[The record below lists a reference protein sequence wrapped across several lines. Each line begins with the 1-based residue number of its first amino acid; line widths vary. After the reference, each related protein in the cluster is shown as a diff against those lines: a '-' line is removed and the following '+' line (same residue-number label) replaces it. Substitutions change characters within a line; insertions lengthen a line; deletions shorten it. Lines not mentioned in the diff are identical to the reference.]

1 MGWKATELSYC
12 TNVHP
17 GESLSEINGNIE
29 QFAGP
34 VRHCAALNSMN
45 AGLWISH
52 QASRELMQAD
62 ASGSLHKTL
71 QAQQLQVNS
80 LNGFPY
86 GNFHNKQVKEA
97 VYSPDWADRKRL
109 DYTLSLATILA
120 GCLDEGVAE
129 GTISTLPL
137 GFRKNWSA
145 LRHQDALLNLL
156 DLVEGLGRLEEKTG
170 RHIRVCLEMEP
181 GCVLEHTRQ
190 VVALF
195 SRDLPKLAEEEGL
208 DTALIN
214 RYLGVCFD
222 VCHQAV
228 MFERVGASLADLK
241 RAGIAIG
248 KIQLSSA
255 LSLAIHQPS
264 DIEQLLPFNEPRYLH
279 QTSIRGMDG
288 QVRYFNDLSEA
299 LERMPPQSG
308 QEWRVHYHVPLQLS
322 VINERG
328 LQTTRA
334 VNEQVLSFLAENPQ
348 IRPHLEI
355 ETYTWEVLPES
366 VRPVDKQ
373 SLVEGIEAEV
383 RYVRQRMQ
391 HYGLLEA

>member
-1 MGWKATELSYC
+1 MVWKASELSYC

-29 QFAGP
+29 RFAGP

-45 AGLWISH
+45 AGLWISR
-52 QASRELMQAD
+52 QASHELLQAD
-62 ASGSLHKTL
+62 AAGTLRRTL

-86 GNFHNKQVKEA
+86 GDFHSEKVKEA
-97 VYSPDWADRKRL
+97 VYSPDWAERARL

-120 GCLDEGVAE
+120 DCLDEGTTE

-137 GFRKNWSA
+137 GFRKNWNAS
-145 LRHQDALLNLL
+145 RHHDALLNLL
-156 DLVEGLGRLEEKTG
+156 DLVEALGRLEDKTG
-170 RHIRVCLEMEP
+170 KHIRVCLEMEP

-190 VVALF
+190 VIALF
-195 SRDLPKLAEEEGL
+195 SRDLPHMAEEEGL
-208 DTALIN
+208 DMALVK
-214 RYLGVCFD
+214 RHLGVCFD

-228 MFERVGASLADLK
+228 MFERISSTLNDLK
-241 RAGIAIG
+241 RADITIG

-255 LSLAIHQPS
+255 LSLAIHTPS
-264 DIEQLLPFNEPRYLH
+264 DIEELYPFNEPRYLH
-279 QTSIRGMDG
+279 QTSVRGMDG
-288 QVRYFNDLSEA
+288 KVRFFTDLSEA
-299 LERMPPQSG
+299 LERMPPQPG

-322 VINERG
+322 TINDRG
-328 LQTTRA
+328 LHTTRA
-334 VNEQVLSFLAENPQ
+334 ATEQVLAFLAENPQ

-355 ETYTWEVLPES
+355 ETYTWEVLPEQA
-366 VRPVDKQ
+366 RPVDNA
-373 SLVEGIEAEV
+373 SLVEGIEGEV